1 MAFTVSMITL
11 SIALL
16 AIITISTKITNYL
29 GDNFYKG
36 TSTHED
42 IYDIIH
48 TNTPDLHA
56 YEYVVDIIPA
66 LLIISFFFI
75 PVGIF
80 KEFAGKFLLLML
92 LRSVTTAATI
102 LPKHGECKLESTW
115 YSFLRGQ
122 CYEKIFS
129 GHMSFTLLTSL
140 IYLRENLISPIQ
152 FWTTN
157 IIEFTAIAVTRA
169 HYTVDLIVAIV
180 ITYLI
185 HDSDYHVFQDVVKE
199 ITKKF

>member
-1 MAFTVSMITL
+1 MAFTTSMISW
-11 SIALL
+11 SIAIL
-16 AIITISTKITNYL
+16 AIISISTKITNYL

-48 TNTPDLHA
+48 NNTPDLHA
-56 YEYVVDIIPA
+56 YEYVVDIIPV
-66 LLIISFFFI
+66 LLILSFFFI
-75 PVGIF
+75 PAGLF

-92 LRSVTTAATI
+92 IRSVTTVVTI
-102 LPKHGECKLESTW
+102 LPKHGDCKLESTW

-129 GHMSFTLLTSL
+129 GHMSFTLLASL
-140 IYLRENLISPIQ
+140 IYLREDIISPLQ
-152 FWTTN
+152 FWATN
-157 IIEFTAIAVTRA
+157 IFEFLAIAVTRA
-169 HYTVDLIVAIV
+169 HYTVDLIVAIAM
-180 ITYLI
+180 TYLVY
-185 HDSDYHVFQDVVKE
+185 DGDYHVFQDVVKE

>member
-1 MAFTVSMITL
+1 MAFTTSMISW
-11 SIALL
+11 SIAIL
-16 AIITISTKITNYL
+16 AIISISTKITNYL

-48 TNTPDLHA
+48 NNTPDLHA
-56 YEYVVDIIPA
+56 YEYVVDIIPV
-66 LLIISFFFI
+66 LLILSFFFI
-75 PVGIF
+75 PAGLF

-92 LRSVTTAATI
+92 IRSITTVSTI
-102 LPKHGECKLESTW
+102 LPKHGDCKLESTW

-129 GHMSFTLLTSL
+129 GHMSFTLLASL
-140 IYLRENLISPIQ
+140 IYLREDIISPLQ
-152 FWTTN
+152 FWATN
-157 IIEFTAIAVTRA
+157 IFEFLVIAVTRA
-169 HYTVDLIVAIV
+169 HYTVDLIVAIAM
-180 ITYLI
+180 TYLVY
-185 HDSDYHVFQDVVKE
+185 DGDYHVFQDVVKE

>member
-1 MAFTVSMITL
+1 MAFTPSMITL
-11 SIALL
+11 SVALL

-56 YEYVVDIIPA
+56 YEYVVDIIPVI
-66 LLIISFFFI
+66 LIISFFFI
-75 PVGIF
+75 PVGLF

-140 IYLRENLISPIQ
+140 IYLRENIISPIQ

-180 ITYLI
+180 ITYLV
-185 HDSDYHVFQDVVKE
+185 HDGDYHVFQNVVKE

>member
-16 AIITISTKITNYL
+16 VIIAISTKITNYL
-29 GDNFYKG
+29 GEDFYKG

-56 YEYVVDIIPA
+56 YEYVVDIIPF
-66 LLIISFFFI
+66 LLILSFFFI
-75 PVGIF
+75 PIGLF

-92 LRSVTTAATI
+92 IRAVTTVSTI
-102 LPKHGECKLESTW
+102 LPRHGECKLESTW

-129 GHMSFTLLTSL
+129 GHMTFTLLASL
-140 IYLRENLISPIQ
+140 IYLREKMISPIQ
-152 FWTTN
+152 FWATN
-157 IIEFTAIAVTRA
+157 MFEFLAITMTRA

-180 ITYLI
+180 ITYLVYEG
-185 HDSDYHVFQDVVKE
+185 DYHVFHNVVKE
-199 ITKKF
+199 ITK

>member
-1 MAFTVSMITL
+1 MAFTTSMISW
-11 SIALL
+11 SIAIL
-16 AIITISTKITNYL
+16 AIISISTKITNYL

-48 TNTPDLHA
+48 NNTPDLHA
-56 YEYVVDIIPA
+56 YEYVVDIIPV
-66 LLIISFFFI
+66 LLILSFFFI
-75 PVGIF
+75 PAGLF

-92 LRSVTTAATI
+92 IRSITTVSTI
-102 LPKHGECKLESTW
+102 LPKHGDCKLESTW

-129 GHMSFTLLTSL
+129 GHMSFTLLASL
-140 IYLRENLISPIQ
+140 IYLREDIISPLQ
-152 FWTTN
+152 FWATN
-157 IIEFTAIAVTRA
+157 IFEFLAIAVTRA
-169 HYTVDLIVAIV
+169 HYTVDLIVAIAL
-180 ITYLI
+180 TYLVY
-185 HDSDYHVFQDVVKE
+185 DGDYHVFQDVVKE

>member
-1 MAFTVSMITL
+1 MISW
-11 SIALL
+11 SIAIL
-16 AIITISTKITNYL
+16 AIISISTKITNYL

-48 TNTPDLHA
+48 NNTPDLHA
-56 YEYVVDIIPA
+56 YEYVVDIIPV
-66 LLIISFFFI
+66 LLILSFFFI
-75 PVGIF
+75 PAGLF

-92 LRSVTTAATI
+92 IRSITTVSTI
-102 LPKHGECKLESTW
+102 LPKHGDCKLESTW

-129 GHMSFTLLTSL
+129 GHMSFTLLASL
-140 IYLRENLISPIQ
+140 IYLREDIISPLQ
-152 FWTTN
+152 FWATN
-157 IIEFTAIAVTRA
+157 IFEFLVIAVTRA
-169 HYTVDLIVAIV
+169 HYTVDLIVAIAM
-180 ITYLI
+180 TYLVY
-185 HDSDYHVFQDVVKE
+185 DGDYHVFQDVVKE